1 MIGCQLWDEVSKA
14 SMIVPQWIVLGDFN
28 QFGAIND
35 TFCGVQA
42 PSPQGS
48 DLLRELTGGHRLVMC
63 ENKRSDPELFA
74 FVQAVL
80 ANTHDLPELL
90 AQARRQFPLT
100 GMPARYNLCLSHA
113 TRLRVNRMAND
124 REKLGHPE
132 AIHLKTSGLSCG
144 DNAPQSFWTWVGQE
158 VIGAGGRTKKGI
170 FYVVQSLSEDR
181 IVVEGNGQSLT
192 LTHEAA
198 AKTLRL
204 THALT
209 YASCLGLSLAGVR
222 LTDTYSPNFTWRHL
236 YVGASRCTGARLL
249 EVV

>member
-1 MIGCQLWDEVSKA
+1 LIDSGLWDEIAKA
-14 SMIVPQWIVLGDFN
+14 STMVPQWVVLGDFN
-28 QFGAIND
+28 QFGAIAD
-35 TFCGVQA
+35 TFCGREA

-158 VIGAGGRTKKGI
+158 LIGAGGRTKKGI

-198 AKTLRL
+198 AKNLRL

-209 YASCLGLSLAGVR
+209 
-222 LTDTYSPNFTWRHL
+222 
-236 YVGASRCTGARLL
+236 
-249 EVV
+249 